1 MGTPVPISLGVRSN
15 PSRHSKQAGSARLI
29 NCFAEE
35 VGEEGKSQWLIT
47 ATGGLSNFGAS
58 LGSEGIREM
67 IEVDGALYVVPGRQ
81 IYQVNTSGIGTRVGG
96 IPTDGPVYARRNRA
110 NPVQIGWVSDG
121 LFYVT
126 TNGATS
132 EVSDSDLPPP
142 SSLAY
147 LDGYGVLPIS
157 RGRYMLTGID
167 EFTTVDG
174 LDEGTAEAN
183 PDPIVRAHELG
194 REVYFFGTKT
204 TEPHQNTGDADFP
217 LQRSQVLEVGCAAAD
232 SVAPVDMPGGK
243 ALMFVAHDHT
253 VRVLQGYQTQVVSTG
268 DIENKI
274 RLLAEAGTIG
284 TLTATSWSWGGRFF
298 YALSCASWTVCY
310 DAKTGLWHER
320 RSYLSDRWRVSKVTS
335 FNGQLIAGDATTGQ
349 LYTMNDDTFAEGSDP
364 HVFEIITPPVHAFP
378 SGGVINGL
386 YVDAVSGVGLNT
398 TTDYNLD
405 PVMLVDW
412 SRDGG
417 ATFSTPREVPL
428 FRQGQT
434 GRRIQ
439 PIRRLGRFGQKGI
452 VFRFRI
458 SADVQKVMMSV
469 ALDFDALAA

>member
-1 MGTPVPISLGVRSN
+1 
-15 PSRHSKQAGSARLI
+15 
-29 NCFAEE
+29 
-35 VGEEGKSQWLIT
+35 
-47 ATGGLSNFGAS
+47 
-58 LGSEGIREM
+58 
-67 IEVDGALYVVPGRQ
+67 
-81 IYQVNTSGIGTRVGG
+81 
-96 IPTDGPVYARRNRA
+96 
-110 NPVQIGWVSDG
+110 
-121 LFYVT
+121 
-126 TNGATS
+126 
-132 EVSDSDLPPP
+132 
-142 SSLAY
+142 
-147 LDGYGVLPIS
+147 
-157 RGRYMLTGID
+157 
-167 EFTTVDG
+167 
-174 LDEGTAEAN
+174 
-183 PDPIVRAHELG
+183 
-194 REVYFFGTKT
+194 VYFFGTKT